1 MLRLGPMGVE
11 RAAETR
17 DGAKANGDPSPGT
30 ATARPSQGRRLF
42 IKAAL
47 GVAPVILTVRS
58 RPAWAQGG
66 QYPSMA
72 YGANQDLAGTTE
84 EPLATA
90 PTE

>member
-1 MLRLGPMGVE
+1 MRSEREPETHEVE
-11 RAAETR
+11 
-17 DGAKANGDPSPGT
+17 KANGGLSPGS
-30 ATARPSQGRRLF
+30 AASRPSQGRRLF

-72 YGANQDLAGTTE
+72 YGANQDAQLAGTTE
-84 EPLATA
+84 ESLATA